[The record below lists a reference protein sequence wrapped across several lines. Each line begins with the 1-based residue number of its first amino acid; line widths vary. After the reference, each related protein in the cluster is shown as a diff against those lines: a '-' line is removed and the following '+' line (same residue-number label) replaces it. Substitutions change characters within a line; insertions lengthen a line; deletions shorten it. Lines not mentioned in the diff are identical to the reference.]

1 MATPFQA
8 RWISRARATRI
19 KRGGNLGQAVL
30 LDTFN
35 GFLIVEPVGS
45 DLGDGPVLS
54 RAEANYE
61 LQEVWY
67 TGPRSRLREARTRLG
82 LEAEAPLEQLSTSGA

>member
-1 MATPFQA
+1 MALQFQA
-8 RWISRARATRI
+8 RWVSRDRANQLKKSGR
-19 KRGGNLGQAVL
+19 LWQAVL

-45 DLGDGPVLS
+45 DMGDGPVLS
-54 RAEANYE
+54 PEEATFE

-67 TGPRSRLREARTRLG
+67 TGPRSKLKEARARLG
-82 LEAEAPLEQLSTSGA
+82 LETEAPQLTTSGA

>member
-1 MATPFQA
+1 MGTSFQA
-8 RWISRARATRI
+8 RWISRDRANQFKKT
-19 KRGGNLGQAVL
+19 GQLGQAVL

-45 DLGDGPVLS
+45 DMGDGPVLS
-54 RAEANYE
+54 PEEANYE

-67 TGPRSRLREARTRLG
+67 TGPRSRLKEARARLG
-82 LEAEAPLEQLSTSGA
+82 LDTEARQLTTSGA